1 MGLAEGMRSI
11 TGSIVSSHNE
21 RLKELNDLNS
31 DTRKTLKGFEQER
44 KKTGKEQA
52 KNLADFAEDLS
63 TGVEEMLKGFRKNHR
78 KMSDE
83 QAKNLIDFTKNLAG
97 DIGSMLSGFAKER
110 SEMSEE
116 LRGRLDQK
124 VKEIETHVKKR
135 LKEFDKAHAEMSG
148 NLKSSLT
155 EYVGDMVKD
164 VRKLLNEHS
173 SDMKKARGAW
183 LSMSKTLARAREGM
197 VAVPEIVSGPTAGMT
212 EGTKA
217 KELPAEMKLE
227 KKILN
232 FVKSHPEGVKVG
244 EMEEHLGVA
253 RSRLGVIAKGLLEE
267 GRVRK
272 EENLYFPL

>member
-1 MGLAEGMRSI
+1 MGIAEGMRSI

-21 RLKELNDLNS
+21 RVKELNDLIS

-52 KNLADFAEDLS
+52 KNLADFAGDLS
-63 TGVEEMLKGFRKNHR
+63 AGAEEMLKVFKKNHR

-83 QAKNLIDFTKNLAG
+83 QAKNLIDFTKNLAVDVG
-97 DIGSMLSGFAKER
+97 LMLRKFEKER
-110 SEMSEE
+110 SAMSEE
-116 LRGRLDQK
+116 LREGLDQEAE
-124 VKEIETHVKKR
+124 EIETHVKKR
-135 LKEFDKAHAEMSG
+135 LKEFDKAHAEMSS
-148 NLKSSLT
+148 NLKRSLT

-173 SDMKKARGAW
+173 SDMRKARGVW
-183 LSMSKTLARAREGM
+183 HSMSRTLARAREDR
-197 VAVPEIVSGPTAGMT
+197 VAAPEIARGPAA
-212 EGTKA
+212 EAAEETKA
-217 KELPAEMKLE
+217 KELPSEMKLE